1 MGARL
6 LPPPSL
12 ISALAT
18 CGTRS
23 ARLPARHGARRS
35 SLKRALPTGADLPRF
50 LIGYSACALTL
61 AAFEAAGVDAWT
73 CDLLPSRGRP
83 DRHIQADVREVAE
96 CGHWD
101 AALFHPMCTHLT
113 VSAAWAFND
122 PDFERWPGV
131 GYHQRVKPG
140 TLTGAARRAQRELEL
155 ANFRW
160 LLALPYPKAIE
171 NPAPSFVSDAIRP
184 PDQTIQPHQFGD
196 DASKRT
202 GLWLDRLPR
211 LRPTGHAPA
220 RSGSGERD
228 LLGDPLV
235 RRWGNQT
242 DSGQNR
248 LSERADRWLERSATF
263 PGIAAAMGAQW
274 GGYITRACR

>member
-1 MGARL
+1 V
-6 LPPPSL
+6 
-12 ISALAT
+12 
-18 CGTRS
+18 
-23 ARLPARHGARRS
+23 
-35 SLKRALPTGADLPRF
+35 KPRF
-50 LIGYSACALTL
+50 LIGYSACPLTL

-83 DRHIQADVREVAE
+83 DRHIMADVREVALE
-96 CGHWD
+96 RWD
-101 AALFHPMCTHLT
+101 GALFHPMCTHLT

-140 TLTGAARRAQRELEL
+140 TLTGAARREARELEL

-171 NPAPSFVSDAIRP
+171 NPARSFIGTAIRS
-184 PDQTIQPHQFGD
+184 PDQTLHPHHFGD
-196 DASKRT
+196 DASKAT

-211 LRPTGHAPA
+211 LRPTAFAKPRAAPA
-220 RSGSGERD
+220 HGTD
-228 LLGDPLV
+228 LLGDPITK
-235 RRWGNQT
+235 RWSNQT
-242 DSGQNR
+242 DAGQNR
-248 LSERADRWLERSATF
+248 LSPSADRWLERSTTY

-274 GGYITRACR
+274 GAYLTRACR